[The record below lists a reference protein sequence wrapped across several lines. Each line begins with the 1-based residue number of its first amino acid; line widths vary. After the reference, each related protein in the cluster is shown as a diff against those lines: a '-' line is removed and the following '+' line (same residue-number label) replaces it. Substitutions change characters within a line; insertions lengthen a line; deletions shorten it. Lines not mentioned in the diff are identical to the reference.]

1 MIYNID
7 TESGDNMNSLT
18 EYVKKFGSFR
28 FGNMGMTEA
37 DNAVFCRL
45 AYLELARFTGKT
57 LGEAAE
63 EYPLPENANDIL
75 KDTVYLLREAGKTIR
90 FGYIT
95 VENCREITSN
105 NLETAFYAVTFAV
118 DTDTFFIAFRGTDD
132 KILSFYDDAKLAY
145 SFPIASQTTAMG
157 YVTERLSEH
166 NGSFFLGG
174 HSKGGNL
181 ALFAYMFLRDDEK
194 SRILRVY
201 NNDGPGFPQEIAD
214 ILFTPA
220 NCEKVYNLLPED
232 SIIGRMLTDGGK
244 IKIVKSTASGV
255 AQHNM
260 FTWELN
266 GSAFKAVKRFSALSE
281 YMEDTLTQSLETLP
295 PERMKK
301 AANAIFEIAK
311 ASGIRSLK
319 DISVKNYKSLLPAV
333 LQLKTLVDEN
343 DDDIPVIVRILA
355 KNLVEAASADK
366 IIERSMPEIREKIGE
381 ITEKLRKK
389 QEESGEK

>member
-1 MIYNID
+1 MIYNTD

-57 LGEAAE
+57 LGAAAE

-118 DTDTFFIAFRGTDD
+118 DIDTFFIAFRGTDD

-166 NGSFFLGG
+166 NGNFFLGG
-174 HSKGGNL
+174 HSKGGNQ

-201 NNDGPGFPQEIAD
+201 NNDGFPVFRRRSPIYCLRPRTAKRY
-214 ILFTPA
+214 ITCYPRTP
-220 NCEKVYNLLPED
+220 
-232 SIIGRMLTDGGK
+232 
-244 IKIVKSTASGV
+244 
-255 AQHNM
+255 
-260 FTWELN
+260 
-266 GSAFKAVKRFSALSE
+266 
-281 YMEDTLTQSLETLP
+281 
-295 PERMKK
+295 
-301 AANAIFEIAK
+301 
-311 ASGIRSLK
+311 
-319 DISVKNYKSLLPAV
+319 
-333 LQLKTLVDEN
+333 
-343 DDDIPVIVRILA
+343 
-355 KNLVEAASADK
+355 
-366 IIERSMPEIREKIGE
+366 
-381 ITEKLRKK
+381 
-389 QEESGEK
+389 